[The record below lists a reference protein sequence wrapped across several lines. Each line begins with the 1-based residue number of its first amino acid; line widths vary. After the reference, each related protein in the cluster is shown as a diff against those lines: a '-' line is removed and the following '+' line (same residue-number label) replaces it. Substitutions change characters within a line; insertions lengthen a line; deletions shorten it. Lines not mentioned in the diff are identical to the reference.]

1 MNNPARSNIL
11 ARLKATRV
19 KETPPQPS
27 PYQGREQE
35 IGISSYSSPDKG
47 RLGGVSYDWNTAE
60 RIRRFT
66 ERMTAVRAEV
76 HQATAETWLDVLE
89 KVCKDKGLTN
99 LLIAPQTALGSQIQ
113 AQAARFPALKAYD
126 QPIESWKQ
134 DMFYGIDAA
143 FTSTHGGIA
152 ETGTLIVM
160 PTADEPRLMSLVP
173 PIHIA
178 LLDSRQLYTTFA
190 EAVQEQAWVQN
201 GMPTNALLISGPSKS
216 ADIEQTLA
224 YGVHGPKELVV
235 IVLT

>member
-1 MNNPARSNIL
+1 MNNPVRSAIF
-11 ARLKATRV
+11 ARLRQEVTPNTPSETR
-19 KETPPQPS
+19 QN
-27 PYQGREQE
+27 GE
-35 IGISSYSSPDKG
+35 ISRHEWD
-47 RLGGVSYDWNTAE
+47 TAE

-76 HQATAETWLDVLE
+76 HQATAKTWLDVLE
-89 KVCKDKGLTN
+89 KVCADKGLTN
-99 LLIAPQTALGSQIQ
+99 LLIAPQTTLGSQIQ
-113 AQAARFPALKAYD
+113 AQAARLPALKAYD

-134 DMFYGIDAA
+134 EMFYGIDAA

-152 ETGTLIVM
+152 ETGTLIIM

-173 PIHIA
+173 PVHIA

-235 IVLT
+235 IIV

>member
-1 MNNPARSNIL
+1 MNNPTRSAIF
-11 ARLKATRV
+11 ARLRQEV
-19 KETPPQPS
+19 TPNTPS
-27 PYQGREQE
+27 EARQNGE
-35 IGISSYSSPDKG
+35 IARHEWD
-47 RLGGVSYDWNTAE
+47 TAE

-99 LLIAPQTALGSQIQ
+99 LLIAPQTTLGSQIQ
-113 AQAARFPALKAYD
+113 AQAARFPVLKTYD

-173 PIHIA
+173 PVHIA

>member
-1 MNNPARSNIL
+1 MNNPVRSAIF
-11 ARLKATRV
+11 ARLRQEVTPNTPSETR
-19 KETPPQPS
+19 QN
-27 PYQGREQE
+27 GE
-35 IGISSYSSPDKG
+35 ISRHEWD
-47 RLGGVSYDWNTAE
+47 TAE

-89 KVCKDKGLTN
+89 KVCAAKGLTN
-99 LLIAPQTALGSQIQ
+99 LLIAPQTTLGSQIQ
-113 AQAARFPALKAYD
+113 AQAARLPALKAYD

-134 DMFYGIDAA
+134 EMFYGIDAA

-152 ETGTLIVM
+152 ETGTLIIM

-173 PIHIA
+173 PVHIA

-235 IVLT
+235 IIV

>member
-1 MNNPARSNIL
+1 MNNTARSNIL
-11 ARLKATRV
+11 NRLKSSLTV
-19 KETPPQPS
+19 TETHPQPF

-35 IGISSYSSPDKG
+35 G
-47 RLGGVSYDWNTAE
+47 RLGGVSSSHAWDIAE

-76 HQATAETWLDVLE
+76 HQTTAEKWLDVLE
-89 KVCKDKGLTN
+89 KVCADKGLTN

-113 AQAARFPALKAYD
+113 AQAERFPALKTYN
-126 QPIESWKQ
+126 QPIEGWKR

-160 PTADEPRLMSLVP
+160 PSVDEPRLMSLVP
-173 PIHIA
+173 PVHIA

-235 IVLT
+235 IVVS